1 MVRTRTLTI
10 ERNEK
15 KMDMPLDCSKEAL
28 QEQDRLVSELYEK
41 LKQSM
46 NYSDGQQTLN
56 AMLLNHFRVK
66 AYVLHQLIQLNLYG
80 LDALSCSVETT
91 DQTTNDTLLA
101 IMGRIADSYKNVKQ
115 FLRDHQEGDTTF
127 SVWLDQLY
135 LKVEPLAYALWLFD
149 GTLDD
154 LVNLAQ
160 MQCSTDSGQKAPP
173 LYPGIW
179 EACSS
184 VVSLSV
190 KDVDQQLDARCK
202 LAKDLNDTLQLD
214 NTEAAKFFAITEPAL
229 VEQFVKEGK

>member
-1 MVRTRTLTI
+1 
-10 ERNEK
+10 
-15 KMDMPLDCSKEAL
+15 MDMPLDCSKEAL

-46 NYSDGQQTLN
+46 NYLDGQWTLN
-56 AMLLNHFRVK
+56 AKLLNYFRVK

-80 LDALSCSVETT
+80 LDALSFSVETT
-91 DQTTNDTLLA
+91 DQTTNDTLLT
-101 IMGRIADSYKNVKQ
+101 IMGRIANSYKNVQQ

-135 LKVEPLAYALWLFD
+135 LTVEPLAYALWLFD

-160 MQCSTDSGQKAPP
+160 LQRSTDSGQKATP

-190 KDVDQQLDARCK
+190 KDVDQQLGARHK
-202 LAKDLNDTLQLD
+202 LVKDLNDTLQLD
-214 NTEAAKFFAITEPAL
+214 NTEAAKFFVITEPAL

>member
-1 MVRTRTLTI
+1 
-10 ERNEK
+10 
-15 KMDMPLDCSKEAL
+15 MDMPLDCSKEAL

-46 NYSDGQQTLN
+46 NYSDGQQTLS

-80 LDALSCSVETT
+80 LDALSSSVETT
-91 DQTTNDTLLA
+91 NQTPLT
-101 IMGRIADSYKNVKQ
+101 IMVRIADSYKNVKQ

-190 KDVDQQLDARCK
+190 KDVDQQLDARHK
-202 LAKDLNDTLQLD
+202 LAKDLNDTLKLD

-229 VEQFVKEGK
+229 VEQSVKEGN

>member
-80 LDALSCSVETT
+80 LDALSFSVETT
-91 DQTTNDTLLA
+91 DQTTDNTLLA
-101 IMGRIADSYKNVKQ
+101 IMEGIANSYKNVQQ
-115 FLRDHQEGDTTF
+115 FLHDNQEGDTVF
-127 SVWLDQLY
+127 SAWLDQLY
-135 LKVEPLAYALWLFD
+135 LMVEPLAYALWQFN
-149 GTLDD
+149 GTRDD
-154 LVNLAQ
+154 LINLAQ
-160 MQCSTDSGQKAPP
+160 VQRSTDSSQKATL

-190 KDVDQQLDARCK
+190 KDADQQSDARHE
-202 LAKDLNDTLQLD
+202 LAKKLNDMLRLD
-214 NTEAAKFFAITEPAL
+214 NTEAAEFFAITEPAL

>member
-1 MVRTRTLTI
+1 
-10 ERNEK
+10 
-15 KMDMPLDCSKEAL
+15 MDVSLDCSKEAL
-28 QEQDRLVSELYEK
+28 QEQDRLVNELYEK

-46 NYSDGQQTLN
+46 NYLDGQWTLN
-56 AMLLNHFRVK
+56 AMLLNYFRVK

-80 LDALSCSVETT
+80 LDALSFSVETT
-91 DQTTNDTLLA
+91 DQTTNDTLLT

-135 LKVEPLAYALWLFD
+135 LTVEPLAYALWLFD

-160 MQCSTDSGQKAPP
+160 LQRSTDSSQKATL

-190 KDVDQQLDARCK
+190 KDVDQQLSARHK
-202 LAKDLNDTLQLD
+202 LAKDLNDTLKLD
-214 NTEAAKFFAITEPAL
+214 NTEAAEFFAITEPAL

>member
-1 MVRTRTLTI
+1 
-10 ERNEK
+10 
-15 KMDMPLDCSKEAL
+15 MDVPLDYSKEAL

-80 LDALSCSVETT
+80 LDALSFSVETT
-91 DQTTNDTLLA
+91 DQTTNDTPLA

-135 LKVEPLAYALWLFD
+135 LMVEPLAYALWQFH
-149 GTLDD
+149 GTRDD
-154 LVNLAQ
+154 LINLAQ
-160 MQCSTDSGQKAPP
+160 LRCSTDSGQEPAP
-173 LYPGIW
+173 LYPGLW

-190 KDVDQQLDARCK
+190 NDEDQQSAARHE
-202 LAKDLNDTLQLD
+202 LVKDLNNTLRLN